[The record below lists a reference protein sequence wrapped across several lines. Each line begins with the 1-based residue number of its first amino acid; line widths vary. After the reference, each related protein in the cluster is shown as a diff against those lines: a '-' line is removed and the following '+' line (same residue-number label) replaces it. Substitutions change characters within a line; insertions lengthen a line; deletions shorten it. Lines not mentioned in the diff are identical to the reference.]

1 MLSFQNNESSSKESS
16 IFLSCAKFDPTARRA
31 PFSCLLDQ
39 LDQSKLQE
47 FTRSNG
53 GDAFSI
59 WSFKST
65 AQNAPPHS
73 TRSTVEIF
81 LDLV

>member
-1 MLSFQNNESSSKESS
+1 LIQ
-16 IFLSCAKFDPTARRA
+16 RWRA
-31 PFSCLLDQ
+31 PRSCLLDQ
-39 LDQSKLQE
+39 TDQNKLQE
-47 FTRSNG
+47 VTQSNG
-53 GDAFSI
+53 GDAYLI

-65 AQNAPPHS
+65 VQNTPSHS